1 MIQSV
6 MKTSIVIEKDGDGYL
21 ARVEGHEN
29 LFAFAYSEKD
39 AVMELKNVVEMIMD
53 YHLEQVNDER
63 IIRNELA
70 ATVEK
75 YAVQV

>member
-1 MIQSV
+1 
-6 MKTSIVIEKDGDGYL
+6 MKTSIVIEKDGDGFL

-39 AVMELKNVVEMIMD
+39 AVTELKNVVEMIMD

-63 IIRNELA
+63 LIRNELA
-70 ATVEK
+70 TAVEK